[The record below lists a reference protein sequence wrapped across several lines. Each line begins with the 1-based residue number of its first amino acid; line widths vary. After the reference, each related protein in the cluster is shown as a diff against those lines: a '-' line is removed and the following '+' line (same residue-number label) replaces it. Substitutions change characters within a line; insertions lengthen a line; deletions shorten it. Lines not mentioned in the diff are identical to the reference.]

1 MFRRIALA
9 AVIAF
14 APCAALADDAR
25 DATDV
30 SAGIWKLVYNATQVG
45 PMIGGRYVQAYSDRH
60 LHWSDTTRHV
70 GARMLPG
77 DFGQAHCQDG
87 ADIAPDEMNVLRDL
101 ARAMYALELPDLQ
114 NGPNTAFLELVVT
127 RHGRDYIANIV
138 HYPLSGASLD
148 PRLARA
154 AAIFSR
160 YHCPASPPTAVSSS
174 PI

>member
-9 AVIAF
+9 TVIGF
-14 APCAALADDAR
+14 APCAASADDAR

-30 SAGIWKLVYNATQVG
+30 SAGIWKLVYNTTQVSLT
-45 PMIGGRYVQAYSDRH
+45 IGGRYVQAYSDGH
-60 LHWSDTTRHV
+60 LHWSDTTRRISP
-70 GARMLPG
+70 RMLPG
-77 DFGQAHCQDG
+77 DFGQARCQDG

-101 ARAMYALELPDLQ
+101 VRAMYALELPDLQ

-138 HYPLSGASLD
+138 HYPLSGPSLD

-160 YHCPASPPTAVSSS
+160 YHCPAPPSTGPSSPPA
-174 PI
+174 